1 MLVSGGSTGKV
12 RLWSFHTGGL
22 VAEVMAHSGHVTGV
36 SFSLDDR
43 QVVSTGADGAIKIWC
58 VFK

>member
-1 MLVSGGSTGKV
+1 V